1 MTSDGGTAMKRQ
13 LLLVVLA
20 SLLVSQGFAQP
31 DSTHW
36 NSSRNRDHRG
46 SSFGFFPGIG
56 RSDVFPGR
64 GFRSNIGIFPVVR
77 LPRDFASLYFAD
89 RFLFGR
95 HETTRVGR
103 PFDLNLYDSSY
114 GYYGGWYPYAHY
126 GPTPA
131 LYDSRQF
138 IEEWKNRPP
147 ERKEEPV
154 STQSILLQAGMGEEE
169 VVRAVGIPLQKVVL
183 GERVVWRYSA
193 YSLLFENGTLKE
205 IR

>member
-1 MTSDGGTAMKRQ
+1 MKRR
-13 LLLVVLA
+13 LLLVILA
-20 SLLVSQGFAQP
+20 SLLVSPSFAQP
-31 DSTHW
+31 DSSHW
-36 NSSRNRDHRG
+36 NGSRNRDHRG
-46 SSFGFFPGIG
+46 SNFGLFPGSG

-64 GFRSNIGIFPVVR
+64 GFRSNVGIFPVVR
-77 LPRDFASLYFAD
+77 LPREFASLYFAD

-95 HETTRVGR
+95 HETTRVNR
-103 PFDLNLYDSSY
+103 PFHLNLYDPWG
-114 GYYGGWYPYAHY
+114 GYSGGWYPYSNY

-138 IEEWKNRPP
+138 VEEWKNRPP

-169 VVRAVGIPLQKVVL
+169 VIKAVGIPLQKVNL
-183 GERVVWRYSA
+183 GERTVWRYSA

>member
-20 SLLVSQGFAQP
+20 SLLVSPSFAQP
-31 DSTHW
+31 DSSHW
-36 NSSRNRDHRG
+36 NSRNRGHRG
-46 SSFGFFPGIG
+46 STFGFFPASG
-56 RSDVFPGR
+56 RSNFFPS
-64 GFRSNIGIFPVVR
+64 FHSQVGIFPVVR
-77 LPRDFASLYFAD
+77 LPREFASLYFAD

-95 HETTRVGR
+95 HETTRVDK
-103 PFDLNLYDSSY
+103 PFHLNLYDPWSTY
-114 GYYGGWYPYAHY
+114 NGGWWYPNTNY

-147 ERKEEPV
+147 ERKEAPV

-169 VVRAVGIPLQKVVL
+169 VIKAVGIPLQKVIL